1 MAFSPNGKLVAAGD
15 YKTVKL
21 VDIDTGKEVAQLHS
35 PGGVNSVVFS
45 SDGQML
51 AAAVSDKTVMLWDTG
66 TWKELA
72 TLTGH
77 TRGVSSV
84 AFSPDDNILASA
96 SYDKTVETLEC

>member
-1 MAFSPNGKLVAAGD
+1 LWHNSYRELAKISDASGYFTSVAFSPNGKLVAAGD

-77 TRGVSSV
+77 TKGV
-84 AFSPDDNILASA
+84 
-96 SYDKTVETLEC
+96 